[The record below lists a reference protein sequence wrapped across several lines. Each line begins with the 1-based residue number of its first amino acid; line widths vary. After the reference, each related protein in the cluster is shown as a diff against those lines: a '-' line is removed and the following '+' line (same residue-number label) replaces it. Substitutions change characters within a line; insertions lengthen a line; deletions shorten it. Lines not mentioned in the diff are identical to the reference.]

1 MGACEP
7 CQIRKEAALS
17 SPFQVCGVPG
27 PYHRSVAALY
37 RKYRPQSFA
46 DVVGQEAVVRT
57 LSNAITGDTVR
68 QAYLFAGPRG
78 TGKTSMARILAKSLN
93 CAAGPT
99 TTPDGTCHVCTTITA
114 GTSLDVVEMDAASQ
128 RGIDDIREIRD
139 RVVLQPVEGRYKVY
153 ILDEAHQLTD
163 AAWNALLK
171 LIEEPPPHLVFV
183 FCTTDLSKVLPTVRS
198 RCQTF
203 VFQRPRLQD
212 LVKKLRMIA
221 DAEGIDVPDQALALV
236 ARGARGAYRDA
247 ESTLDQLASST
258 GGTVTVQAVLE
269 LLGTVEEEAL
279 FTLCNLVIDR
289 DTAGALTFIEELSE
303 RGHDLGRLVMDVLE
317 HLRQLMLVQH
327 LGEVPAAMPVTE
339 ETRERLLAQA
349 NQMGEA
355 TVLRLIDLLAV
366 AVDDMRQGGDPR
378 LPLELAL
385 VKVTRPAADL
395 ARESVAFRL
404 ERLEQGHVSP
414 SPVQAGDK
422 LSQGEEAPA
431 ALAPAPPAA
440 PNIALT
446 DLQEAWALTVL
457 PAVEERGGIPTA
469 SVLREAHPAGLDGDT
484 LTLAFPATAQFQLDL
499 AREPKNA
506 TLLADALYDITGR
519 RLEVSFELGD
529 APVATAPAAVEKPA
543 TEQEFLDEF
552 TETFDARPRET

>member
-27 PYHRSVAALY
+27 PYHRFVAALY

-93 CAAGPT
+93 CAVGPT
-99 TTPDGTCHVCTTITA
+99 TTPDGTCHICTTITA

-212 LVKKLRMIA
+212 LVKKLRLIA

-258 GGTVTVQAVLE
+258 GGTITVQAVLE

-339 ETRERLLAQA
+339 ETRERLLGQA

-414 SPVQAGDK
+414 SPVQASDK

-431 ALAPAPPAA
+431 APAPAPPAA

-506 TLLADALYDITGR
+506 TLLVDALYDITGR

>member
-1 MGACEP
+1 VRSAW
-7 CQIRKEAALS
+7 
-17 SPFQVCGVPG
+17 
-27 PYHRSVAALY
+27 PYDHLVAALY

-78 TGKTSMARILAKSLN
+78 TGKTSMARILAKCLN
-93 CAAGPT
+93 CSQGPT
-99 TTPDGTCHVCTTITA
+99 TTPDGTCHVCTTIAA

-183 FCTTDLSKVLPTVRS
+183 FCTTDLSKVLATVRS

-212 LVKKLRMIA
+212 LVKKLRAIA
-221 DAEGIDVPDQALALV
+221 DAEGIDAPDQALALV

-258 GGTVTVQAVLE
+258 GSQITVQSVLD
-269 LLGTVEEEAL
+269 LLGTVDEESL

-289 DTAGALTFIEELSE
+289 DTAGALTYIEKLSE

-327 LGEVPAAMPVTE
+327 LGEVPAALPVTE

-395 ARESVAFRL
+395 SRESVAFRL
-404 ERLEQGHVSP
+404 ERLEQGAVPP
-414 SPVQAGDK
+414 SPVQASNTV
-422 LSQGEEAPA
+422 LQGEEAPTVP
-431 ALAPAPPAA
+431 APAPAA

-446 DLQEAWALTVL
+446 DLQEAWARTVL

-469 SVLREAHPAGLDGDT
+469 AVLREAHPADLSGDT
-484 LTLAFPATAQFQLDL
+484 LTLAFPPTAQFHLDQ

-506 TLLADALYDITGR
+506 TLLADALYDVTGR
-519 RLEVSFELGD
+519 RLEVSFELG
-529 APVATAPAAVEKPA
+529 PEREPAPAVIEEPA
-543 TEQEFLDEF
+543 SEEEILGIFVDDLG
-552 TETFDARPRET
+552 ARERES